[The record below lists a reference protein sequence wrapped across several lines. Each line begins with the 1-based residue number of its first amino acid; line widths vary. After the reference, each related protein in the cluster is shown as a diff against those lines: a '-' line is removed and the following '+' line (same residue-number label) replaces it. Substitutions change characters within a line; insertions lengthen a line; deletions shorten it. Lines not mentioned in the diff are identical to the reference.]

1 MLKLLQ
7 TTTLTAGLVF
17 ASFGAAFAEDVV
29 ERTEISRTA
38 VSGVEGMEMVIS
50 RLVLKPGQRIPMH
63 THPGDENSVVIVGGK
78 VQLPNG
84 KEVVFAENTP
94 LFFPKGQVHGG
105 LGQGIG
111 QALMENT
118 RYDENGQL
126 LSASYMDYAMPRAA
140 DMPAMDCGFEA
151 IPTRINPM
159 GVKGVG
165 EAGSV
170 GALAAGMSAV
180 TDALAELGVETFAM
194 PAAPGRVWSAIRA
207 ARRPE

>member
-105 LGQGIG
+105 L
-111 QALMENT
+111 T
-118 RYDENGQL
+118 S
-126 LSASYMDYAMPRAA
+126 LSDKPMVVITTHILEVGKPMST
-140 DMPAMDCGFEA
+140 PAE
-151 IPTRINPM
+151 
-159 GVKGVG
+159 
-165 EAGSV
+165 
-170 GALAAGMSAV
+170 
-180 TDALAELGVETFAM
+180 
-194 PAAPGRVWSAIRA
+194 
-207 ARRPE
+207 